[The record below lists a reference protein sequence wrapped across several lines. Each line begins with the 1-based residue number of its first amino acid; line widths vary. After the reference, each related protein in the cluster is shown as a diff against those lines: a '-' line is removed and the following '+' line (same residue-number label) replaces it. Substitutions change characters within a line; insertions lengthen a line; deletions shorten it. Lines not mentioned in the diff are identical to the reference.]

1 MKMKTRILIFLLIL
15 SFLNLTISGQE
26 KVDTIN
32 INKFKHALGFGAGF
46 TTGYGLSYRF
56 MPNKFGVQ
64 TNFAPYKDK
73 YRALFSFGITFLY
86 KLIETNNI
94 NLFLYQG
101 NHYFYR
107 KEKYIYYDQND
118 SYQVDKYFNNGLG
131 IGIEFIIL
139 KRLSFN
145 LMGGYAGFENF
156 NKISFTGE
164 TGLYFRF

>member
-1 MKMKTRILIFLLIL
+1 MKTRILIFLLIL
-15 SFLNLTISGQE
+15 FFVNETISGQE
-26 KVDTIN
+26 KDDTIN
-32 INKFKHALGFGAGF
+32 RTKFKHALGFGAGF

-56 MPNKFGVQ
+56 MPNKLGVQ
-64 TNFAPYKDK
+64 TNFAPFKNNYETW
-73 YRALFSFGITFLY
+73 LSFGITFLY
-86 KLIETNNI
+86 KLIETKST

-107 KEKYIYYDQND
+107 KEKYLGYYNNSPD
-118 SYQVDKYFNNGLG
+118 QVDKYFNNGLG

-145 LMGGYAGFENF
+145 LMGGYAGYRNFEQ
-156 NKISFTGE
+156 ISFTGE

>member
-1 MKMKTRILIFLLIL
+1 MKTRILIFLLIL
-15 SFLNLTISGQE
+15 FFVNRTISGQE

-32 INKFKHALGFGAGF
+32 ITKFKHALGFGAGF

-64 TNFAPYKDK
+64 TNFAPYKDN
-73 YRALFSFGITFLY
+73 YETWLSFGITFLY
-86 KLIETNNI
+86 KLIETKNT

-101 NHYFYR
+101 NHYFYH
-107 KEKYIYYDQND
+107 KEQYFDYYNNSPD
-118 SYQVDKYFNNGLG
+118 QVDKYFNNGLG
-131 IGIEFIIL
+131 IGIEFITL

-145 LMGGYAGFENF
+145 LMGGYAGYRNF
-156 NKISFTGE
+156 KQISFTGE